1 MRRKEF
7 EVPTDCIEEFS
18 AILGEHELNNSILGT
33 TEDGDIHVMV
43 EYDKED
49 RNTVFIL
56 DEMIFDYNEEKDEE
70 DEDEEEE
77 DD

>member
-7 EVPTDCIEEFS
+7 EVPTECIEEFS

-33 TEDGDIHVMV
+33 TEDGDIRVTV

-56 DEMIFDYNEEKDEE
+56 DEMIFDYNEEN

>member
-18 AILGEHELNNSILGT
+18 AILGENELNNSILGT

-49 RNTVFIL
+49 RNTVFTL
-56 DEMIFDYNEEKDEE
+56 DEMIIDYNEEN

>member
-7 EVPTDCIEEFS
+7 EVSTDCIEEFS

-33 TEDGDIHVMV
+33 TEDGDIRVTV

-56 DEMIFDYNEEKDEE
+56 DEMIFDYNEEN

-77 DD
+77 ND